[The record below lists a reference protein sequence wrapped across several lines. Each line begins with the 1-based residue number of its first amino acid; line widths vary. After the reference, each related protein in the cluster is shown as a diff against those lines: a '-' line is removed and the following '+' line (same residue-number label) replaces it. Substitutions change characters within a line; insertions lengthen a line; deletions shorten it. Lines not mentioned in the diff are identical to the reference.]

1 LNQRRQARLNLFEP
15 LNLLYP
21 IPTLSPTPIKFSFPV
36 PIDSKALGWDEAK
49 ERICEAVR
57 ATA

>member
-1 LNQRRQARLNLFEP
+1 M
-15 LNLLYP
+15 
-21 IPTLSPTPIKFSFPV
+21 PV
-36 PIDSKALGWDEAK
+36 MLKALGWDEAK